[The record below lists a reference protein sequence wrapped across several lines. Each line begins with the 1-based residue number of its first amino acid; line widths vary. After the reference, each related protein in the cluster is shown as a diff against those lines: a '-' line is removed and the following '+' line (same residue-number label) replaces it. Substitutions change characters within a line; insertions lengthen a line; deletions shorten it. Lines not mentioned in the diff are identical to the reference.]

1 MDQPLNDPQESV
13 KLIICSNPMAIAIL
27 TGDVMQSHDTMTV
40 EKGLS
45 TARPRAASSVWT
57 D

>member
-45 TARPRAASSVWT
+45 TARPPCGI
-57 D
+57 